1 MVDMQQSMQNM
12 FVGAGIF
19 GIIMMVISVI
29 MCLLSFGVFIFLVVR
44 IIKNAKKDDNSPKIT
59 VPATVVTK
67 RSLVRHASDMGST
80 RYFVTFEL
88 ENRERME
95 LSVSGNES
103 GMLVEGDYGMLT
115 FQGTR
120 FVNFERR

>member
-1 MVDMQQSMQNM
+1 MQNM

-19 GIIMMVISVI
+19 GIIVMVISVI

-120 FVNFERR
+120 FVDFERR